1 MALDL
6 NFGPA
11 QFHIYSRFA
20 SCEMSERASRMFC
33 VLSEHE
39 MACLHRAIAS
49 ATTYLLEY
57 PNRLRFGWWVDAGRP
72 HIVHR
77 VPAAGSERKESS
89 KGDRWRSGNAARPT
103 SIHRPFSSLSAPLK
117 DAAKHRCGRAAC
129 KASQAAQSRAVSQWS
144 LQGPKKAPPPRYRNI
159 CPPRHAPGGVERG
172 IGRRVRRCAWLTRR
186 APFRPQ
192 HGRPCCSRK
201 FHPKAPQL
209 VRRGGR

>member
-1 MALDL
+1 
-6 NFGPA
+6 
-11 QFHIYSRFA
+11 
-20 SCEMSERASRMFC
+20 MSESASRMFC

-89 KGDRWRSGNAARPT
+89 KGDQWRSGNAARPT
-103 SIHRPFSSLSAPLK
+103 SIHRPFSSRSVLLK

-129 KASQAAQSRAVSQWS
+129 KASQAAQSRAVPQWS
-144 LQGPKKAPPPRYRNI
+144 LQGPKKAGPSRLRQTYSPRRD
-159 CPPRHAPGGVERG
+159 PGGAARG
-172 IGRRVRRCAWLTRR
+172 LSRRVGRCAPRPR
-186 APFRPQ
+186 GVPFSPQ
-192 HGRPCCSRK
+192 HRRPCCSRK
-201 FHPKAPQL
+201 VRHRCPQKTAPA
-209 VRRGGR
+209 RAACPE

>member
-57 PNRLRFGWWVDAGRP
+57 PNRLRFGWWVNAGRP

-103 SIHRPFSSLSAPLK
+103 SIHPPFSSLSVLLK

-129 KASQAAQSRAVSQWS
+129 KASQAAQSRAVPQWS
-144 LQGPKKAPPPRYRNI
+144 LQGQKK
-159 CPPRHAPGGVERG
+159 
-172 IGRRVRRCAWLTRR
+172 R
-186 APFRPQ
+186 APRAF
-192 HGRPCCSRK
+192 GRPTP
-201 FHPKAPQL
+201 HGATPAAPL
-209 VRRGGR
+209 EG